1 MILEQFLELI
11 EEDRNIVDDIEEIQ
25 IIFKEELGDNNNY
38 VFKRNNFKSLFNEN
52 PKYKYNIID
61 SKLQELSTTFPQ
73 IYPQPENQ

>member
-38 VFKRNNFKSLFNEN
+38 VF
-52 PKYKYNIID
+52 
-61 SKLQELSTTFPQ
+61 
-73 IYPQPENQ
+73 

>member
-52 PKYKYNIID
+52 PKYKYN
-61 SKLQELSTTFPQ
+61 KKTRTLRMKK
-73 IYPQPENQ
+73 